1 MSETF
6 TKQELASQ
14 VLAIM
19 EDSDGQDYNDFDELF
34 DACFNED
41 YYIIG
46 TYKAA
51 QALNDFKPNEDLDP
65 VNTGSL
71 TEGAFGAIGLIQ
83 QYEEDNFG
91 EVNTD
96 LSDPEKVANMVA
108 YIRGEVLFDEVLDDL
123 GLENDS
129 DPEEI
134 ADNDRSNWDNVVAA
148 FEDIVKE

>member
-19 EDSDGQDYNDFDELF
+19 EDSDGQDYSDFDELF
-34 DACFNED
+34 NACFNADE
-41 YYIIG
+41 YIIG
-46 TYKAA
+46 TYEAA

-65 VNTGSL
+65 VNSGSL
-71 TEGAFGAIGLIQ
+71 TDGAFGAIGLIQ

-91 EVNTD
+91 EVDTD
-96 LSDPEKVANMVA
+96 LSNPEKVASMVA
-108 YIRGEVLFDEVLDDL
+108 YIRGESLFNEVLEDL
-123 GLENDS
+123 DVEFDS

-134 ADNDRSNWDNVVAA
+134 ADNDESNWDNVVAA

>member
-34 DACFNED
+34 NACFNADE
-41 YYIIG
+41 YIIG

-65 VNTGSL
+65 VNTNSL
-71 TEGAFGAIGLIQ
+71 PDGAFGAIGLIQ

-91 EVNTD
+91 EVDTD
-96 LSDPEKVANMVA
+96 LSNPEKVASMVA
-108 YIRGEVLFDEVLDDL
+108 YIRGESLFDEVLDDL

-129 DPEEI
+129 DPQEI

-148 FEDIVKE
+148 FEDLVKE

>member
-14 VLAIM
+14 ALAIM

-34 DACFNED
+34 NACFNED

-108 YIRGEVLFDEVLDDL
+108 YIRGEVLFNEVLEDL
-123 GLENDS
+123 DVDIDS

>member
-34 DACFNED
+34 NACFNADE
-41 YYIIG
+41 YIIG

-65 VNTGSL
+65 VNSSSL
-71 TEGAFGAIGLIQ
+71 TDGAFGAIGLIQ

-91 EVNTD
+91 EVDTD
-96 LSDPEKVANMVA
+96 LSNPEKVATMVA
-108 YIRGEVLFDEVLDDL
+108 YIRGESLFDEVLDDL

-129 DPEEI
+129 DPQEI

-148 FEDIVKE
+148 FEDLVKE

>member
-1 MSETF
+1 MNEAF
-6 TKQELASQ
+6 TKQELASV
-14 VLAIM
+14 VLDIM
-19 EDSDGQDYNDFDELF
+19 ENGSEQDYSDFEELF

-51 QALNDFKPNEDLDP
+51 QALNNFKPNEDLDP
-65 VNTGSL
+65 INPYGL
-71 TEGAFGAIGLIQ
+71 PNGAFGAIGLVQ
-83 QYEEDNFG
+83 QYEQDNFG

-108 YIRGEVLFDEVLDDL
+108 YIRGEVLFNEVLEDL
-123 GLENDS
+123 ELDIDS

>member
-19 EDSDGQDYNDFDELF
+19 EDSDEQDYNDFDELF
-34 DACFNED
+34 NACFNESE
-41 YYIIG
+41 YIIG

-51 QALNDFKPNEDLDP
+51 QALNDFKPNDELDP
-65 VNTGSL
+65 VDTSSL
-71 TEGAFGAIGLIQ
+71 TDGAFGAIGLIQ
-83 QYEEDNFG
+83 QYEEDNFA

-96 LSDPEKVANMVA
+96 LSNPEKVASMVA
-108 YIRGEVLFDEVLDDL
+108 YIRGESLFDEVLDDL
-123 GLENDS
+123 GLEEDS
-129 DPEEI
+129 DPKEI
-134 ADNDRSNWDNVVAA
+134 ADNDKSNWSNVVAA